1 MTDYCSQEDVEG
13 YLNIDFTN
21 NPDDTVSKWITAA
34 SAKIDSHCRRDF
46 DQHTD
51 DVESHDGKGKWGD
64 LEWQRHKTV
73 NLKNHPVIS
82 VGQVDE
88 DGTVLVDGTNYEV
101 YEDEAKIVL
110 IPESNYFNKKRKS
123 IAITYTWGYATVP
136 LDVNDAC
143 IWLVAHEFFKMLK
156 FSEGGVAQ
164 SISIEGESVSLPEV
178 ELNPV
183 TILEQLNNY
192 IRWGYA

>member
-1 MTDYCSQEDVEG
+1 MTDYCTQEDVEG

-21 NPDDTVSKWITAA
+21 NPDPTVALWITAA
-34 SAKIDSHCRRDF
+34 SVKIDSHCRRDF

-51 DVESHDGKGKWGD
+51 HVEYHDGKGKWGNLD
-64 LEWQRHKTV
+64 WQRHKT
-73 NLKNHPVIS
+73 LTMKNHPVIS
-82 VGQVDE
+82 VSQIDA

-101 YEDEAKIVL
+101 YEDEAQIVL
-110 IPESNYFNKKRKS
+110 IPESNYFTKKRKS
-123 IAITYTWGYATVP
+123 IELTYTWGYATVP
-136 LDVNDAC
+136 KDVNDAC

-164 SISIEGESVSLPEV
+164 SISIEGESVNLPEV
-178 ELNPV
+178 DLNPA
-183 TILEQLNNY
+183 TILSQLDKY